1 MVSAQLDGRGTAG
14 SGGTGGQLGERLA
27 WQFIG
32 EDGSEAGM
40 VVGEAGSKA
49 GKDAR
54 KIVGVVQEGD

>member
-1 MVSAQLDGRGTAG
+1 
-14 SGGTGGQLGERLA
+14 LGERLA